1 MFVCMFIYNS
11 AVLSVYYCILMI
23 ETCYLMTTDD
33 IMRNGREIFV
43 TYFKIIRLIIKTMK
57 QIMQTN
63 KNVWQFVYLL
73 TMGIQHLAKRRMA

>member
-1 MFVCMFIYNS
+1 MFIYNS
-11 AVLSVYYCILMI
+11 AVLSVYCCILMI
-23 ETCYLMTTDD
+23 ELCYLMTTGD

-63 KNVWQFVYLL
+63 KNV
-73 TMGIQHLAKRRMA
+73 